1 MIKMPSLRIQKE
13 NEGEM
18 HFLTFRV
25 IEWIDVFTK
34 PIYFE
39 SIINSLKYC
48 QKNKGLLLNAYV
60 IMTNHLHVI
69 MSAKNNNLS
78 SIVRDFKSY
87 TTNQLKKIL
96 LTDNREYII
105 RILRKSYSK
114 RKGQKFQLWYSE
126 NWSVLIESDKFLNQ
140 KLDYIHENP
149 VEKGYVS
156 KPEEWIYSSAG
167 NYYLDDNSIIEVDKV

>member
-39 SIINSLKYC
+39 SIVNSLKYC

-60 IMTNHLHVI
+60 IMTN
-69 MSAKNNNLS
+69 
-78 SIVRDFKSY
+78 
-87 TTNQLKKIL
+87 
-96 LTDNREYII
+96 
-105 RILRKSYSK
+105 
-114 RKGQKFQLWYSE
+114 
-126 NWSVLIESDKFLNQ
+126 
-140 KLDYIHENP
+140 
-149 VEKGYVS
+149 
-156 KPEEWIYSSAG
+156 IYM
-167 NYYLDDNSIIEVDKV
+167 L

>member
-1 MIKMPSLRIQKE
+1 
-13 NEGEM
+13 
-18 HFLTFRV
+18 
-25 IEWIDVFTK
+25 
-34 PIYFE
+34 
-39 SIINSLKYC
+39 
-48 QKNKGLLLNAYV
+48 
-60 IMTNHLHVI
+60 

-114 RKGQKFQLWYSE
+114 RKGQKFQFWYSE
-126 NWSVLIESDKFLNQ
+126 NWPVLIESDKFLNQ

-156 KPEEWIYSSAG
+156 KPEEWIYSSAR